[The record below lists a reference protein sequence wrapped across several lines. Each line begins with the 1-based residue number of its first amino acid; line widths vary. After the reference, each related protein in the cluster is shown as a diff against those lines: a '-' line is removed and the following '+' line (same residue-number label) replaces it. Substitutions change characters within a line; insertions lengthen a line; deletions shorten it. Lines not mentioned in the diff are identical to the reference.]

1 MAEYKDR
8 ILLSFIV
15 LLCMHEKEKEAM
27 TPAWYSK
34 KTQELLACEWSV
46 GARVCFL
53 PIVCVCVC
61 VHDYCLC
68 VRERGRERKSASQSE
83 SISSEPVLC
92 ISMRGLEDY
101 SLGRLW

>member
-61 VHDYCLC
+61 AWLLSVCE
-68 VRERGRERKSASQSE
+68 RERQREKER
-83 SISSEPVLC
+83 ISVWEH
-92 ISMRGLEDY
+92 
-101 SLGRLW
+101 

>member
-1 MAEYKDR
+1 MAEYKDG
-8 ILLSFIV
+8 ILLSCIV

-61 VHDYCLC
+61 AWLLSVCE
-68 VRERGRERKSASQSE
+68 RERQREKER
-83 SISSEPVLC
+83 ISVWEH
-92 ISMRGLEDY
+92 
-101 SLGRLW
+101 

>member
-34 KTQELLACEWSV
+34 KTQKLLACEWSV

-53 PIVCVCVC
+53 PIVCVCMIIVC
-61 VHDYCLC
+61 VWEREAE
-68 VRERGRERKSASQSE
+68 RERAHLSLRALAVSLFSVSQW
-83 SISSEPVLC
+83 
-92 ISMRGLEDY
+92 GD
-101 SLGRLW
+101 

>member
-53 PIVCVCVC
+53 PIVCVCAWLLSVC
-61 VHDYCLC
+61 E
-68 VRERGRERKSASQSE
+68 RERQREKER
-83 SISSEPVLC
+83 ISVWEH
-92 ISMRGLEDY
+92 
-101 SLGRLW
+101 

>member
-1 MAEYKDR
+1 MGEYKDG
-8 ILLSFIV
+8 ILLSCIV

-61 VHDYCLC
+61 AWLLSVCE
-68 VRERGRERKSASQSE
+68 RERQREKER
-83 SISSEPVLC
+83 ISVWEH
-92 ISMRGLEDY
+92 
-101 SLGRLW
+101 

>member
-61 VHDYCLC
+61 MIIVC
-68 VRERGRERKSASQSE
+68 VWEREAERERAHLSLRALAVSLFSVSQW
-83 SISSEPVLC
+83 
-92 ISMRGLEDY
+92 GD
-101 SLGRLW
+101 

>member
-46 GARVCFL
+46 G
-53 PIVCVCVC
+53 VCVCAWLLSVC
-61 VHDYCLC
+61 E
-68 VRERGRERKSASQSE
+68 RERQREKER
-83 SISSEPVLC
+83 ISVWEH
-92 ISMRGLEDY
+92 
-101 SLGRLW
+101 